1 MIREYKEIRT
11 GEMVVEYIC
20 DGCTFR
26 TEEEYVEKEMSTV
39 GSMRLC
45 NECVEMLGF
54 SLEQDQEEGRIKLYF
69 ENFPKEDAEG
79 NGVGSASYAES
90 IGTLTIEPDLE
101 MWEALRQWAKRSGFT
116 DITSGTNLD

>member
-39 GSMRLC
+39 GSMRLG
-45 NECVEMLGF
+45 NECVEL
-54 SLEQDQEEGRIKLYF
+54 L
-69 ENFPKEDAEG
+69 KEKE
-79 NGVGSASYAES
+79 
-90 IGTLTIEPDLE
+90 
-101 MWEALRQWAKRSGFT
+101 
-116 DITSGTNLD
+116 